1 MDTRAPKSNL
11 TQSERL
17 AIVETRISDMLV
29 PGLHA
34 LAETTGRIESKL
46 DAVGLAA
53 SSAVADASIA
63 SAAASKAVTHA
74 EKAVTG
80 AEHAVEIATANFDI
94 NHQAIQHVEATLK
107 AGGLNG
113 DTVKLKLVAQRL
125 GDPIIIDGLVAV
137 AKTLPPMLPDLQSIV
152 ERHKE
157 KLGFWKTLNRLTAW
171 GMTREIIVFAI
182 GGGVVAIL
190 SQLVHW

>member
-1 MDTRAPKSNL
+1 MDARAPKSTI

-46 DAVGLAA
+46 DAVSLTS
-53 SSAVADASIA
+53 SSAAADAGAA
-63 SAAASKAVTHA
+63 SAAAAAAVTHA
-74 EKAVTG
+74 EKAVAG
-80 AEHAVEIATANFDI
+80 AEHAVEVAGANFHI
-94 NHQAIQHVEATLK
+94 NHEAILHVEATLK

-113 DTVKLKLVAQRL
+113 DTAKLKLVAQRL
-125 GDPIIIDGLVAV
+125 GDPLIIDGLVAV
-137 AKTLPPMLPDLQSIV
+137 AKTLPPMLPELQSIV

-171 GMTREIIVFAI
+171 GMTREIIIFAI
-182 GGGVVAIL
+182 GGGAVAIL
-190 SQLVHW
+190 SQLIHW